1 MKTIIT
7 RLALRTTLALITIY
21 PTAANAQNQ
30 GEMNREAA
38 AEFEAADA
46 TLNKVYKQF
55 IDKLDDEGKE
65 KLKIAQRAWV
75 QFRDAQSDFEADSE
89 ARGGSMA
96 PLIYNGAR
104 KRLTDARI
112 KELKA
117 ALKEQQ

>member
-117 ALKEQQ
+117 ALKEQP